1 MTEQETVQRAID
13 YLTKLAS
20 GINPLNGAEIPEGET
35 LREPRISRCLEYAA
49 GKLGSLMEYREN
61 SRPTKDFF
69 ILDVQ
74 REALETS
81 KVTVTTTQLAEKIN
95 RVTEENETKKFQAR
109 WLLDWLTAQSL
120 LELRDGRR
128 YTTEAG
134 KLLGITVEPYTN
146 PVTQAVV
153 YSVRF
158 TTEAQQFVFD
168 NLAEIVGSR
177 AQNSSSKS
185 PRKPAFYITEL
196 QKGQLSPLP
205 QSCSVSQLAAE
216 INRVTEENETL
227 KFKPAW
233 INSWLLQIGMLENR
247 DGDKIAS
254 LSGNA
259 LGISSSERTNECGT
273 YIANSYTP
281 EAQSFILDNL
291 DAVLACAAEQE
302 EQAARK

>member
-20 GINPLNGAEIPEGET
+20 GVNPLNGAEIPAGET
-35 LREPRISRCLEYAA
+35 LREPRISRCLAYAA

-74 REALETS
+74 LEALETS
-81 KVTVTTTQLAEKIN
+81 KMPVTTTQLVEKIN
-95 RVTEENETKKFQAR
+95 NVTEENQTKQFQPR
-109 WLLDWLTAQSL
+109 WLLDWLTAQGL

-128 YTTEAG
+128 YTTDAG
-134 KLLGITVEPYTN
+134 KLLGITVDPYTN
-146 PVTQAVV
+146 PAANVVV
-153 YSVRF
+153 YPVRF

-168 NLAEIVGSR
+168 SLLEIVGSR
-177 AQNSSSKS
+177 PQVSAAKS
-185 PRKPAFYITEL
+185 PRKSAFYITEL
-196 QKGQLSPLP
+196 QKEQLSPLP

-216 INRVTEENETL
+216 INRVTEENETF
-227 KFKPAW
+227 KFKAAW
-233 INSWLLQIGMLENR
+233 INSWLVHIGMLEIR

-254 LSGNA
+254 LSGTE
-259 LGISSSERTNECGT
+259 LGISSSERTNERGS

-291 DAVLACAAEQE
+291 DAVLAFAAEQE
-302 EQAARK
+302 EQAIRK